1 MDARPYLPRA
11 ELAVAA
17 EGQRVHVNEMRE
29 AESMAL
35 LSSGLSGFDHALAQ
49 QIVQKLGDWPIAL
62 ELARATIR
70 QRLYL
75 GDSMIHATSRLLEI
89 SKTRASLL

>member
-49 QIVQKLGDWPIAL
+49 QIAQKLGDWPIAL
-62 ELARATIR
+62 ELAGATIR
-70 QRLYL
+70 QRL
-75 GDSMIHATSRLLEI
+75 SRRLDDTCD
-89 SKTRASLL
+89 KPFA